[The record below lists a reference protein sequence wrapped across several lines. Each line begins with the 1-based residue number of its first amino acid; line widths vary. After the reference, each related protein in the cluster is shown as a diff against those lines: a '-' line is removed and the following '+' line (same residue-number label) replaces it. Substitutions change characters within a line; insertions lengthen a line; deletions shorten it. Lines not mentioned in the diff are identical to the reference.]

1 MRLFIAINFNSET
14 KSRLIALCNELR
26 RDFGHGRFSLPENL
40 HLTLTF
46 LGECDVKQTAAVK
59 SAMDVIVFESFDLM
73 IDSIGFYRC
82 DGGDLWWAGV
92 QKHEM
97 LLKLHQNLTTA
108 LQQNGIEC
116 DKRKYSPHVTLGRK
130 VVTKTQPRE
139 IEPFGETVAK
149 IELMKS
155 ERIDG
160 KLTYTA
166 IYVKGAESTH
176 EN

>member
-1 MRLFIAINFNSET
+1 MTPREKAERLHKKVNTFILSCIGSDGYPLTKAVVPGKHRESLSELYFCTNTSSKFVAEINKNP
-14 KSRLIALCNELR
+14 K
-26 RDFGHGRFSLPENL
+26 
-40 HLTLTF
+40 
-46 LGECDVKQTAAVK
+46 
-59 SAMDVIVFESFDLM
+59 
-73 IDSIGFYRC
+73 
-82 DGGDLWWAGV
+82 AGV

-116 DKRKYSPHVTLGRK
+116 DKRKYSPHITLGREI
-130 VVTKTQPRE
+130 VTKVQPRE

-149 IELMKS
+149 IEFMKS

-166 IYVKGAESTH
+166 IYDKGAESTH